1 MIQCQVKSP
10 ASKQW
15 RSINLI
21 MKVTM
26 NVTMNEDVNVWVELY
41 GYFAFF
47 ICGKAMQGNEPLIS
61 I

>member
-1 MIQCQVKSP
+1 MKSP